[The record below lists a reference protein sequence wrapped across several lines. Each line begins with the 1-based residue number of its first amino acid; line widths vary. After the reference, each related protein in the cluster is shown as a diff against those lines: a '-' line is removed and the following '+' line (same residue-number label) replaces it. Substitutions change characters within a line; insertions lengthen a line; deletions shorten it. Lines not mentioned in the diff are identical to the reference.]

1 MLSCSGLV
9 SRACLTVT
17 WLALAGCYSGFSG
30 AIPDEQT
37 PPTRPPVSEGP
48 LGGPQLSPLELDAL
62 SPDPAPGGVAFD
74 LHVTG
79 AGFTRSSVVVV
90 AGQALPTTFVS
101 GGELHAHS
109 GPRKRGDYE
118 VLVRRDDEES
128 RPLTLAVER
137 SAPRILVPAEVG
149 VDEDTEV
156 GLVVDV
162 VDVADPAALRV
173 HVLGL
178 PPGATWDEPTRTF
191 RFTPDFTQGG
201 DRWTVTVLAHDHE
214 SRVEATFD
222 VVVRDTIQPPWPEVV
237 DTEFLDASGYVRY
250 ILSQKTD
257 EYLDSPGYAGREFA
271 AKVMVPLEVPPE
283 GVPVRIG
290 LHGFATAN
298 PGGTGSAN
306 EIRISPHDPDNT
318 YWWGYADSLPDVEP
332 AAGGAAPDYTM
343 RRVLHLVE
351 YVLRHHPEAD
361 PQRVYVYGSS
371 MGGAGAMLLGLLRG
385 RHFAYIDARLGQ
397 AIARNHRPSRI
408 TQLSGW
414 WGAPELDLD
423 GGGGLSAWDHMDLT
437 RALAESSEARDQ
449 FLFLKHGKDD
459 PTIHFGATVLPS
471 PRTGESFYQALQS
484 RGVGHFAI
492 WDEGGHGVADPVLG
506 DSWWA
511 GSWAPISGDEATL
524 RRDRA
529 FPAFSYSSLD
539 DDPGVGVGNGK
550 QDWSANAGFAG
561 EVAIAGD
568 TGWDGAVAGA
578 LGRFLRWDGA
588 SVVDT
593 VDRLQFALRVHAG
606 DGADPPAPGYPS
618 EGDRVMAELPAFVD
632 VTPRRTQAFRCRP
645 GERVAWSFGQDHG
658 EVVAGPD
665 GSVTIPALPLTDTWN
680 TLVLRRTLTV
690 IAAAH

>member
-9 SRACLTVT
+9 PRVCLTLA
-17 WLALAGCYSGFSG
+17 WLALAGCYSGPSG
-30 AIPDEQT
+30 AIVDESD
-37 PPTRPPVSEGP
+37 PPSRPPVSEGP
-48 LGGPQLSPLELDAL
+48 IGGPQLAPLELDAL
-62 SPDPAPGGVAFD
+62 SPDPAPGGVEFD

-79 AGFTRSSVVVV
+79 AGFTRDSVVVV
-90 AGQALPTTFVS
+90 AGVELPTTFVS
-101 GGELHAHS
+101 GGELHARS
-109 GPRKRGDYE
+109 GPRKRGDYP
-118 VLVRRDDEES
+118 VLVRRGDEDS
-128 RPLTLAVER
+128 RPLTLAVDR
-137 SAPRILVPAEVG
+137 SAPRILVPAEVS

-156 GLVVDV
+156 GLFIDV
-162 VDVADPAALRV
+162 VDVADPKALRV
-173 HVLGL
+173 HLLGL
-178 PPGATWDEPTRTF
+178 PPGATWDEPTRRF
-191 RFTPDFTQGG
+191 LFTPDFTQGG
-201 DRWTVTVLAHDHE
+201 DSWTVTVLAHDGE
-214 SRVEATFD
+214 SRVETTFA

-237 DTEFLDASGYVRY
+237 DTEFLDGSGYVRY
-250 ILSQKTD
+250 TLSQKTD
-257 EYLDSPGYAGREFA
+257 DYLDSPGYAGREFV
-271 AKVMVPLEVPPE
+271 AKVMVPLDVPPE
-283 GVPVRIG
+283 GVAVRVG

-298 PGGTGSAN
+298 PGGTGSSA

-318 YWWGYADSLPDVEP
+318 YWWGYATSLPDVEP
-332 AAGGAAPDYTM
+332 VAGGAAPDYTM

-351 YVLRHHPEAD
+351 YVLRHYPEAD
-361 PQRVYVYGSS
+361 PQRVHVYGSS

-385 RHFAYIDARLGQ
+385 RHFAYVDARLGQ
-397 AIARNHRPSRI
+397 AIARNHRPGRI

-437 RALAESSEARDQ
+437 RALAESNEARDQ

-484 RGVGHFAI
+484 RGVGHFAV

-506 DSWWA
+506 DSWWS
-511 GSWAPISGDEATL
+511 GSWAPINGDEATL

-529 FPAFSYSSLD
+529 FPAFSRSSLD

-561 EVAIAGD
+561 EVAVPGD
-568 TGWDGAVAGA
+568 TGWDGAIAGA
-578 LGRFLRWDGA
+578 LGRFLRWDGD

-618 EGDRVMAELPAFVD
+618 EGDRVMAELPAYVD

-645 GERVAWSFGQDHG
+645 GERIAWSFGKQHG

-665 GSVTIPALPLTDTWN
+665 GSVTIPALPLTDTW
-680 TLVLRRTLTV
+680 TRLVLRRTVTV
-690 IAAAH
+690 IAASH